1 VTIGATGLNK
11 KVAVREIEV
20 LLRYWR
26 SEGHI
31 AELRSFRLLSAQVN
45 GFISTC
51 ALQSSSQR
59 GGVSLNHRDNRKV
72 LNALEIDVK
81 QVARDLT
88 CLTADGDRQK
98 GIPLFNEHSGNS

>member
-1 VTIGATGLNK
+1 
-11 KVAVREIEV
+11 
-20 LLRYWR
+20 
-26 SEGHI
+26 
-31 AELRSFRLLSAQVN
+31 
-45 GFISTC
+45 
-51 ALQSSSQR
+51 
-59 GGVSLNHRDNRKV
+59 LNHRDNRKV